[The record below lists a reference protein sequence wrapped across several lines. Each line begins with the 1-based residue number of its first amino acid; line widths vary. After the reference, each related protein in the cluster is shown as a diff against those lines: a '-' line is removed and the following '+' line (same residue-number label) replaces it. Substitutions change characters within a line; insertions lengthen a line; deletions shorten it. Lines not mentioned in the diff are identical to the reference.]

1 MYFNSRTGRRRW
13 QTLNLDTIGH
23 DLASSPASRSC
34 GGADQ
39 MPDDHGGCI
48 PEVSNCLRKKLATAD
63 LSNTGKL
70 EAAYGVY

>member
-1 MYFNSRTGRRRW
+1 
-13 QTLNLDTIGH
+13 
-23 DLASSPASRSC
+23 
-34 GGADQ
+34 